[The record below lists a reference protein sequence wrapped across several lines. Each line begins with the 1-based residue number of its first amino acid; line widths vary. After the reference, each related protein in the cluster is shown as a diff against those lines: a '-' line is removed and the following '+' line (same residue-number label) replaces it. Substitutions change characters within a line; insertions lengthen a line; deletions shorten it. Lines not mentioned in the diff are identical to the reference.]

1 MRQQWKTAMNKK
13 LHQIRIDGNLKELI
27 RILSI
32 LDRTSIT
39 DVTEKA
45 FRYHINSNQTRLR
58 QYYLDKSKGV

>member
-1 MRQQWKTAMNKK
+1 MRQQWQTAMNKK
-13 LHQIRIDGNLKELI
+13 LHQVRIDRNLKELI

-45 FRYHINSNQTRLR
+45 LRYHIDSNQTRLR

>member
-1 MRQQWKTAMNKK
+1 MRQQWQTAMNKK
-13 LHQIRIDGNLKELI
+13 LYQIRIDGNLKELI

-45 FRYHINSNQTRLR
+45 FRYHINSSPTRLR